1 MTIKN
6 TNINLHTLFNPSSIA
21 FVGATPIPGKWG
33 FVIPANII
41 RSGYHGKFFP
51 VNPNYSTIFGMSC
64 YQSLSSI
71 REDIDLVVIT
81 VPAKKVSGVIDDC
94 INKGVKCV
102 IVITSDFSETG
113 KEGALLEKEIATK
126 AKDGGLTLV
135 GPNTMGIFNSY
146 CNLFILMTY
155 VKTDPGYVSIV
166 SQSGN
171 VGTQIMSDCSKNGIG
186 ISKVVS
192 SGNEA
197 NIKCEDYIS
206 YFTSDDK
213 TKVIALY
220 IESLKSGK
228 RILDICKE
236 LKASKPIIIYKS
248 GKTHSG
254 QLAAASH
261 TGAMAGSIEIYRS
274 VFKQCGIIEAE
285 SSEEMTDLIGA
296 FLVYP
301 LPKGNRVGVVT
312 LGGGW
317 GVITAD
323 ECESQNFVL
332 PDLPEQICAKLDEL
346 LPKYWSRRNPVDM
359 AAVLSME
366 IFPKAIEH
374 MASWDG
380 VDSVISMGGVSP
392 VLFYDFG
399 EYSERFGLKKED
411 MNILSQKV
419 TEYINIRRDSILKCM
434 KKYDKPI
441 IHVEIGGDDHA
452 YQNMMEYNY
461 IVFKSPE
468 RAVKVLKKMFDFYK
482 MRERMNKK

>member
-1 MTIKN
+1 MN
-6 TNINLHTLFNPSSIA
+6 SINNKLDIQTLFNPSAIA
-21 FVGATPIPGKWG
+21 FVGATPVPGKWG

-41 RSGYHGKFFP
+41 RSHYKGAFFP
-51 VNPNYSTIFGMSC
+51 VNPNYNSIFGLPC
-64 YQSLSSI
+64 YPSLSAI
-71 REDIDLVVIT
+71 KEDVDLVVVT
-81 VPAKKVSGVIDDC
+81 VPANKVSGVVDDC
-94 INKGVKCV
+94 INKCVKCV

-113 KEGALLEKEIATK
+113 KEGALLENEIAEK
-126 AKDGGLTLV
+126 ARKAGLTLV
-135 GPNTMGIFNSY
+135 GPNTMGIYNSY
-146 CNLFILMTY
+146 RNLFILMTY
-155 VKTDPGYVSIV
+155 VKTDPGYVSII

-197 NIKCEDYIS
+197 IIKCEDYIS
-206 YFTSDDK
+206 YFASDEK

-228 RILDICKE
+228 RVLDICRDI
-236 LKASKPIIIYKS
+236 KASKPIIIYKS

-254 QLAAASH
+254 QMAAASH

-285 SSEEMTDLIGA
+285 SSEEMTDLVGA
-296 FLVYP
+296 FLAYP
-301 LPKGNRVGVVT
+301 LPKGNRVGIIT

-323 ECESQNFVL
+323 ECEARGFVL
-332 PDLPEQICAKLDEL
+332 PELPAAIISRLDEM
-346 LPKYWSRRNPVDM
+346 LPKYWSRRNPVDL

-366 IFPKAIEH
+366 IFPKAIEL
-374 MASWDG
+374 MASWEG

-411 MNILSQKV
+411 MDILSQKV
-419 TEYINIRRDSILKCM
+419 AEYINVRREAILSCM

-441 IHVEIGGDDHA
+441 IHVEIGGDDNA
-452 YQNMMEYNY
+452 YENMREHNY

-468 RAVKVLKKMFDFYK
+468 RAVKVLKKMFDFYR
-482 MRERMNKK
+482 MRERMNKA